1 MLLSLA
7 ENAFD
12 NSGGP
17 EIERQLNDIF
27 VDGLVDEILKLK
39 VLRDIPNNLQ
49 RATTIVTDEQNF
61 RKRVGMTTSSFPTA
75 SQHVH
80 MEVDHARK
88 LRYSNCSKSGH
99 IAKHCKAESR
109 KPVNATAQPSQV
121 SLHERERKKKQILV
135 VTRALDLDI

>member
-49 RATTIVTDEQNF
+49 RATTIVRRAKFQEKGWDDNF
-61 RKRVGMTTSSFPTA
+61 IFSNRKSTRTHG
-75 SQHVH
+75 
-80 MEVDHARK
+80 
-88 LRYSNCSKSGH
+88 
-99 IAKHCKAESR
+99 SR
-109 KPVNATAQPSQV
+109 PCT
-121 SLHERERKKKQILV
+121 
-135 VTRALDLDI
+135 